1 YLDTAFDLAAS
12 YSTAIAI
19 GQGTASGKTFG
30 SASLAQSTMAA
41 GSTGLPSGKTYADLT
56 TLTTAGSAFYQN
68 TTAGFMQ
75 AMVDAGSHTVR
86 PTERIAGVQIMVADD
101 GKFKKAKDDGQ
112 FGIKLTSYIDEA

>member
-1 YLDTAFDLAAS
+1 
-12 YSTAIAI
+12 
-19 GQGTASGKTFG
+19 
-30 SASLAQSTMAA
+30 MAA
-41 GSTGLPSGKTYADLT
+41 GSTGLPAGKTYADLT

-101 GKFKKAKDDGQ
+101 GKFKKEKDNLESKKTKSFKMD
-112 FGIKLTSYIDEA
+112 TSFLKND